1 MIGFLTNPGSS
12 LIRSLKSDPH
22 PAFRSSCPFV
32 FRLLRKNLVNPSI
45 ESYPARQRRS
55 YSSAAGMAR
64 TSATIRNSPLTPPE
78 NQVSIPVKVKGNNN
92 RDRSQP
98 NYLKIAVASW
108 VKRLLYLALHENDI
122 MSPSGGIGRRVR
134 FRCVC
139 PRGRGGSSPLSGTF
153 IYISSIKTIP
163 FKMCYQRCYH
173 KLNGMKGFKWWRQ
186 KIICFVRVPLSPL
199 FEKKIDIVV

>member
-98 NYLKIAVASW
+98 NYLKIAVASCE
-108 VKRLLYLALHENDI
+108 KRLLYQTLHEYDI
-122 MSPSGGIGRRVR
+122 MNPGGGMGRRLRFKCVSPHGSGGSRPRPGTEHWEAVIPCHFEMAIGAMERMMERRA
-134 FRCVC
+134 
-139 PRGRGGSSPLSGTF
+139 GSLRPMVMKIMMNAF
-153 IYISSIKTIP
+153 IHSSS
-163 FKMCYQRCYH
+163 F
-173 KLNGMKGFKWWRQ
+173 
-186 KIICFVRVPLSPL
+186 
-199 FEKKIDIVV
+199 